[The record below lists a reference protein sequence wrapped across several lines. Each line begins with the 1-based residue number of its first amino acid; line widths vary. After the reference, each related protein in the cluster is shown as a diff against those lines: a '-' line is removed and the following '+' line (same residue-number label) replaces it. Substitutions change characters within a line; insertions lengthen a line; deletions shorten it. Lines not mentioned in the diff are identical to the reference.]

1 MYISFKEVVLM
12 FPEKIKITDEL
23 IHLIVNTRK
32 EYNLTAYQLSEKI
45 GKNKSWL
52 PNIENRRTKNISRD
66 DLILLFKDFAKDKN
80 MDSEEYVIKYLSPTA
95 TVELND
101 NVSVPNHYLQHSM
114 GIYSP
119 DHDMLH
125 ISDEERIKRMAYYI
139 QDKPY
144 EVDLMHL
151 KKNLKDLSDTII
163 DEFSYCETPDD
174 RRNIINLVKTM
185 RVNFQGEFV
194 YTQKLYQF
202 PLFHGDAETCFGKTA
217 AKDYLQETNSN
228 IESFSAKQKL
238 LYSYADICSDI
249 NFDEGNYNLMLIN
262 EKTDIEKLDDIL
274 FGFESFIYELHEYLL
289 AAKNEALINH
299 HPCKINF
306 IMLFEHII
314 KSLKDFI
321 SNVKLDY
328 HFEYTMPTQDTDID
342 ELIKKCLELNTI
354 TYGIKQAI
362 RNQKR

>member
-1 MYISFKEVVLM
+1 M

-23 IHLIVNTRK
+23 IQLIINTRK

-80 MDSEEYVIKYLSPTA
+80 MDAEEFVIKYLSPTA
-95 TVELND
+95 TVELDN
-101 NVSVPNHYLQHSM
+101 NVSVPNHYLQSSM

-119 DHDMLH
+119 THENLH
-125 ISDEERIKRMAYYI
+125 ISDEERFKRILYYM

-144 EVDLMHL
+144 EVDLMRL

-163 DEFSYCETPDD
+163 DEFSYCETSDA
-174 RRNIINLVKTM
+174 RRNIIKLVETM
-185 RVNFQGEFV
+185 RVNFQGEFA

-202 PLFHGDAETCFGKTA
+202 PLFHGDAETCFGKTVGE
-217 AKDYLQETNSN
+217 DYLQKTNSN

-249 NFDEGNYNLMLIN
+249 NFEEGNNNLFVDLMLID
-262 EKTDIEKLDDIL
+262 EKADIEKIDAIL
-274 FGFESFIYELHEYLL
+274 FGFECYIYELHQYLL
-289 AAKNEALINH
+289 SAKNEATINH
-299 HPCKINF
+299 HPCQINF
-306 IMLFEHII
+306 MAFFEHII
-314 KSLKDFI
+314 KSMNDFI
-321 SNVKLDY
+321 NNLRLDY
-328 HFEYTMPTQDTDID
+328 HFEYSMPTQDTDID
-342 ELIKKCLELNTI
+342 ELIKKCLELNPI
-354 TYGIKQAI
+354 IHGIKQAI
-362 RNQKR
+362 RNKK

>member
-1 MYISFKEVVLM
+1 M

-23 IHLIVNTRK
+23 IQLIIDTRK
-32 EYNLTAYQLSEKI
+32 AHNLTAYQLSEKI

-52 PNIENRRTKNISRD
+52 PNIENRRTKNISRN

-80 MDSEEYVIKYLSPTA
+80 MEAEEFVIKYLSPTA

-101 NVSVPNHYLQHSM
+101 NVSVPNHYLQNSM

-125 ISDEERIKRMAYYI
+125 ISDEERIKRMEYYI

-174 RRNIINLVKTM
+174 RRNMIKLVKTM
-185 RVNFQGEFV
+185 RVNFQGEFA

-202 PLFHGDAETCFGKTA
+202 PLFHGDAETCFGNTMG
-217 AKDYLQETNSN
+217 KDYLQKTNNN

-238 LYSYADICSDI
+238 LYSYAEICSEM
-249 NFDEGNYNLMLIN
+249 NYDEGTYNPYIDLTSIN
-262 EKTDIEKLDDIL
+262 ENTDVETLEQNL
-274 FGFESFIYELHEYLL
+274 FGYESFIYELHEYIKS
-289 AAKNEALINH
+289 AKNEALINQ
-299 HPCKINF
+299 HPCNIDCIK
-306 IMLFEHII
+306 LFEHII
-314 KSLKDFI
+314 SSINSFI
-321 SNVKLDY
+321 TKAKLDY
-328 HFEYTMPTQDTDID
+328 HFEYTMPTQDADVD

-362 RNQKR
+362 RNKKQ

>member
-1 MYISFKEVVLM
+1 M

-23 IHLIVNTRK
+23 IQLIIDTRK
-32 EYNLTAYQLSEKI
+32 EHNLTAYQLSEKI

-80 MDSEEYVIKYLSPTA
+80 MDAEEFVIKYLSPTA

-101 NVSVPNHYLQHSM
+101 NVSVPNHYLQNSM

-125 ISDEERIKRMAYYI
+125 ISDEERIKRMEYYI

-144 EVDLMHL
+144 EVDLMRL

-174 RRNIINLVKTM
+174 RRNMINLVKTM
-185 RVNFQGEFV
+185 RVNFQGEFA

-202 PLFHGDAETCFGKTA
+202 PLFYGDAETCFGKTVGE
-217 AKDYLQETNSN
+217 DYLQKTNSN

-238 LYSYADICSDI
+238 IYSYADICSDI
-249 NFDEGNYNLMLIN
+249 NFEEGNYNLFVDLMFIN

-306 IMLFEHII
+306 IRLFEHII
-314 KSLKDFI
+314 KSLNDFI

-328 HFEYTMPTQDTDID
+328 HFEYTMPTQDTDVD

-362 RNQKR
+362 RNKKQ